1 MGQSHTV
8 EVDHKSR
15 QRADVA
21 EAENR
26 RFEQECLRLKGE
38 KARMETEQRMDKEQR
53 EQLERQRNIQ
63 RESQRKQEEDERT
76 RIHKELKASK
86 ERDETEGE
94 K

>member
-15 QRADVA
+15 QRAVVA
-21 EAENR
+21 EAEKR

-53 EQLERQRNIQ
+53 EQLERQRIIQ
-63 RESQRKQEEDERT
+63 LQSQRKQEEDERT

>member
-53 EQLERQRNIQ
+53 EQLERQRIIQ
-63 RESQRKQEEDERT
+63 LQSQRKQEEDERT
-76 RIHKELKASK
+76 RIHKELKA
-86 ERDETEGE
+86 
-94 K
+94 

>member
-15 QRADVA
+15 QRAVVA
-21 EAENR
+21 EAEKR

-76 RIHKELKASK
+76 RIHKELKAWK